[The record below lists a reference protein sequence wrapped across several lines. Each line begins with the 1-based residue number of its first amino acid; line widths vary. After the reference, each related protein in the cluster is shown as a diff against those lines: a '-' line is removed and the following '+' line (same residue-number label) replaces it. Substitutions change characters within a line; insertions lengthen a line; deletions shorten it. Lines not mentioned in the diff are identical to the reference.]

1 MIRFFQVLL
10 HYMIKSLQF
19 IWFYAGIAI
28 IICLIPILFILDLI
42 DRRLDKLL
50 LKHSKIS
57 IIYFDI
63 IIDRCLFTLMADVQI
78 MIID

>member
-50 LKHSKIS
+50 LKHPKFPLFIS
-57 IIYFDI
+57 ILSLIAAF
-63 IIDRCLFTLMADVQI
+63 LH
-78 MIID
+78 